1 MNKVQKSVSLWCTI
15 LFLGIMSCTEK
26 AESTLVAKGGPVYGG
41 AFRFMS
47 TEKITTL
54 LPVSVTDIYTHRIT
68 SQIFENLLKMDAE
81 NLHAIPSLAKRF
93 SVSEDGKTY
102 TFYLRDNV
110 FFHADACFGGS
121 SKQLT
126 AEDVKF
132 ALEFACSGLAE
143 NEISSLLTTRIVGA
157 KSFNKQTK
165 KQFKNESISGIKIID
180 KQTVEIHLV
189 DASAT
194 FDKIITHPS
203 LAIFPREAYEE
214 YGKNLYKHPVG
225 TGAFQL
231 ESWKS
236 TGLEL
241 KRNPNYWRKD
251 KHGNQLP
258 FLDRISLRY
267 TDDKRTELLAFRNQE
282 IDLVLEIPSDE
293 IQNVLG
299 SLKDAQA
306 GLTVKHKVDSKSSLS
321 LNYLA
326 FRLDEAPFSDI
337 RVRQALTMA
346 LDKKE
351 LVENWLGGEGF
362 PMLNG
367 IVPSMKGYESE
378 RVKGTEF
385 SPEKARQKLAE
396 AGFPAGSNFPS
407 LKLYI
412 STKSGSML
420 HELAKGVVAQWKT
433 NLNVDVQIKLTSYAE
448 LKQAIRSGEAKI
460 WRNGWIADYP
470 DAENF
475 LELIYGKNLRNDGTS
490 SSGIR
495 YNNETFNT
503 LFESSW
509 KEKNDVKRM
518 EILRQCDEI
527 LMKDAVLLPLTNDDF
542 FTMIHSKFK
551 DFSSN
556 SLEVMDF
563 SVIFVKEPKR

>member
-1 MNKVQKSVSLWCTI
+1 MNKVQKSGSLWCTI
-15 LFLGIMSCTEK
+15 LFLGFMSCTEK
-26 AESTLVAKGGPVYGG
+26 TESTLVAKGGPEYGG
-41 AFRFMS
+41 EFRFIS
-47 TEKITTL
+47 PEKITTL

-68 SQIFENLLKMDAE
+68 SQLFENLLKMDAE
-81 NLHAIPSLAKRF
+81 NLHAMPSLAKHF

-102 TFYLRDNV
+102 TFYLRENV

-132 ALEFACSGLAE
+132 SLEFACSGLAE

-157 KSFNKQTK
+157 KSFNKKTK

-180 KQTVEIHLV
+180 KQTIEIQLV

-203 LAIFPREAYEE
+203 LAIFPREAYEK
-214 YGKNLYKHPVG
+214 YGNSLNRHPVG

-231 ESWKS
+231 EKWTKAGIS
-236 TGLEL
+236 L

-251 KHGNQLP
+251 RHGNQLP
-258 FLDRISLRY
+258 FLDRISMRY
-267 TDDKRTELLAFRNQE
+267 SEDKRTELFAFRKQE

-299 SLKDAQA
+299 SLKDAQS

-337 RVRQALTMA
+337 RVRQALTLA

-367 IVPSMKGYESE
+367 IVPSIKGYESD
-378 RVKGTEF
+378 RVNGTDF

-396 AGFPAGSNFPS
+396 AGFSGGSNFPPV
-407 LKLYI
+407 KLYI

-420 HELAKGVVAQWKT
+420 YELAKGVVAQWKI
-433 NLNVDVQIKLTSYAE
+433 NLNIDIQIKLTSYAE
-448 LKQAIRSGEAKI
+448 LKQAIRSGEAKM

-475 LELIYGKNLRNDGTS
+475 LELIYGENLRNDGTS

-518 EILRQCDEI
+518 DILRQCDEI

-556 SLEVMDF
+556 SLEVIDF

>member
-1 MNKVQKSVSLWCTI
+1 MNKVQKSGSLWCII
-15 LFLGIMSCTEK
+15 LFLGFMSCTEK
-26 AESTLVAKGGPVYGG
+26 TESTLVAKGGPEYGG
-41 AFRFMS
+41 EFRFIS
-47 TEKITTL
+47 PEKITTL

-68 SQIFENLLKMDAE
+68 SQLFENLLKMDAE
-81 NLHAIPSLAKRF
+81 NLHAMPSLAKHF
-93 SVSEDGKTY
+93 SESEDGKTY
-102 TFYLRDNV
+102 TFYLRENV

-132 ALEFACSGLAE
+132 SLEFACSGLAE
-143 NEISSLLTTRIVGA
+143 NEISSLLTSRIVGA
-157 KSFNKQTK
+157 KSFNKKTK

-180 KQTVEIHLV
+180 KQTIEIQLV

-203 LAIFPREAYEE
+203 LAIFPREAYEK
-214 YGKNLYKHPVG
+214 YGNSLNRHPVG

-231 ESWKS
+231 EKWTKAGIS
-236 TGLEL
+236 L

-251 KHGNQLP
+251 RHGNQLP
-258 FLDRISLRY
+258 FLDRISMRY
-267 TDDKRTELLAFRNQE
+267 SEDKRTELFAFRKQE

-299 SLKDAQA
+299 SLKDAQS

-367 IVPSMKGYESE
+367 IVPSMKGYESD
-378 RVKGTEF
+378 RVNGTDF

-396 AGFPAGSNFPS
+396 AGFSGGSNFPPV
-407 LKLYI
+407 KLYI
-412 STKSGSML
+412 NTKSGSML
-420 HELAKGVVAQWKT
+420 HELAKGVVAQWKI
-433 NLNVDVQIKLTSYAE
+433 NLNIDIQIKLTSYAE
-448 LKQAIRSGEAKI
+448 LKQAIRSGEAKM

-475 LELIYGKNLRNDGTS
+475 LALIYGENLRNDGTS

-509 KEKNDVKRM
+509 KEKNDVQRM
-518 EILRQCDEI
+518 DILRQCDEI

-556 SLEVMDF
+556 SLEVIDF

>member
-1 MNKVQKSVSLWCTI
+1 MNKVQKSGSLWCII
-15 LFLGIMSCTEK
+15 LFLGFMSCTEK
-26 AESTLVAKGGPVYGG
+26 TESTLVAKGGPEYGG
-41 AFRFMS
+41 EFRFIS
-47 TEKITTL
+47 PEKITTL

-68 SQIFENLLKMDAE
+68 SQLFENLLKMDAE
-81 NLHAIPSLAKRF
+81 NLHAMPSLAKHF

-102 TFYLRDNV
+102 TFYLRENV

-132 ALEFACSGLAE
+132 SLEFACSGLAE
-143 NEISSLLTTRIVGA
+143 NEISSLLTSRIVGA
-157 KSFNKQTK
+157 KSFNKKTK

-180 KQTVEIHLV
+180 KQTIEIQLV

-203 LAIFPREAYEE
+203 LAIFPREAYEK
-214 YGKNLYKHPVG
+214 YGNSLNRHPVG

-231 ESWKS
+231 EKWTKAGIS
-236 TGLEL
+236 L

-251 KHGNQLP
+251 RHGNQLP
-258 FLDRISLRY
+258 FLDRISMRY
-267 TDDKRTELLAFRNQE
+267 SEDKRTELFAFRKQE

-299 SLKDAQA
+299 SLKDAQS

-326 FRLDEAPFSDI
+326 FRLDEAPFYDI

-367 IVPSMKGYESE
+367 IVPSMKGYESD
-378 RVKGTEF
+378 RVNGTDF

-396 AGFPAGSNFPS
+396 AGFSGGSNFPPV
-407 LKLYI
+407 KLYI
-412 STKSGSML
+412 NTKSGSML
-420 HELAKGVVAQWKT
+420 HELAKGVVAQWKI
-433 NLNVDVQIKLTSYAE
+433 NLNIDIQIKLTSYAE
-448 LKQAIRSGEAKI
+448 LKQAIRSGEAKM

-475 LELIYGKNLRNDGTS
+475 LALIYGENLRNDGTS

-518 EILRQCDEI
+518 DILRQCDEI

-556 SLEVMDF
+556 SLEVIDF

>member
-1 MNKVQKSVSLWCTI
+1 MNKVQKSGSLWCII
-15 LFLGIMSCTEK
+15 LFLGFMSCTEK
-26 AESTLVAKGGPVYGG
+26 TESTLVAKGGPEYGG
-41 AFRFMS
+41 EFRFIS
-47 TEKITTL
+47 PEKITTL

-68 SQIFENLLKMDAE
+68 SQLFENLLKMDAE
-81 NLHAIPSLAKRF
+81 NLHAMPSLAKHF
-93 SVSEDGKTY
+93 SESEDGKTY
-102 TFYLRDNV
+102 TFYLRENV

-132 ALEFACSGLAE
+132 SLEFACSGLAE
-143 NEISSLLTTRIVGA
+143 NEISSLLTSRIVGA
-157 KSFNKQTK
+157 KSFNKKTK

-180 KQTVEIHLV
+180 KQTIEIQLV

-203 LAIFPREAYEE
+203 LAIFPREAYEK
-214 YGKNLYKHPVG
+214 YGNSLNRHPVG

-231 ESWKS
+231 EKWTKAGIS
-236 TGLEL
+236 L

-251 KHGNQLP
+251 RHGNQLP
-258 FLDRISLRY
+258 FLDRISMRY
-267 TDDKRTELLAFRNQE
+267 SEDKRTELFAFRKQE

-299 SLKDAQA
+299 SLKDAQS

-346 LDKKE
+346 LDKNE

-367 IVPSMKGYESE
+367 IVPSMKGYESD
-378 RVKGTEF
+378 RVNGTDF

-396 AGFPAGSNFPS
+396 AGFSGGSNFPPV
-407 LKLYI
+407 KLYI
-412 STKSGSML
+412 NTKSGSML
-420 HELAKGVVAQWKT
+420 HELAKGVVAQWKI
-433 NLNVDVQIKLTSYAE
+433 NLNIDIQIKLTSYAE
-448 LKQAIRSGEAKI
+448 LKQAIRSGEAKM

-475 LELIYGKNLRNDGTS
+475 LALIYGENLRNDGTS

-509 KEKNDVKRM
+509 KEKNDVQRM
-518 EILRQCDEI
+518 DILRQCDEI

-556 SLEVMDF
+556 SLEVIDF

>member
-1 MNKVQKSVSLWCTI
+1 
-15 LFLGIMSCTEK
+15 MSCTEK
-26 AESTLVAKGGPVYGG
+26 TESTLVAKGGPEYGG
-41 AFRFMS
+41 EFRFIS
-47 TEKITTL
+47 PEKITTL

-68 SQIFENLLKMDAE
+68 SQLFENLLKMDAE
-81 NLHAIPSLAKRF
+81 NLHAMPSLAKHF
-93 SVSEDGKTY
+93 SESEDGKTY
-102 TFYLRDNV
+102 TFYLRENV

-132 ALEFACSGLAE
+132 SLEFACSGLAE
-143 NEISSLLTTRIVGA
+143 NEISSLLTSRIVGA
-157 KSFNKQTK
+157 KSFNKKTK

-180 KQTVEIHLV
+180 KQTIEIQLV

-203 LAIFPREAYEE
+203 LAIFPREAYEK
-214 YGKNLYKHPVG
+214 YGNSLNRHPVG

-231 ESWKS
+231 EKWTKAGIS
-236 TGLEL
+236 L

-251 KHGNQLP
+251 RHGNQLP
-258 FLDRISLRY
+258 FLDRISMRY
-267 TDDKRTELLAFRNQE
+267 SEDKRTELFAFRKQE

-299 SLKDAQA
+299 SLKDAQS

-346 LDKKE
+346 LDKNE

-367 IVPSMKGYESE
+367 IVPSMKGYESD
-378 RVKGTEF
+378 RVNGTDF

-396 AGFPAGSNFPS
+396 AGFSGGSNFPPV
-407 LKLYI
+407 KLYI
-412 STKSGSML
+412 NTKSGSML
-420 HELAKGVVAQWKT
+420 HELAKGVVAQWKI
-433 NLNVDVQIKLTSYAE
+433 NLNIDIQIKLTSYAE
-448 LKQAIRSGEAKI
+448 LKQAIRSGEAKM

-475 LELIYGKNLRNDGTS
+475 LALIYGENLRNDGTS

-509 KEKNDVKRM
+509 KEKNDVQRM
-518 EILRQCDEI
+518 DILRQCDEI

-556 SLEVMDF
+556 SLEVIDF

>member
-1 MNKVQKSVSLWCTI
+1 MNKVQKSGSLWCII
-15 LFLGIMSCTEK
+15 LFLGFMSCTEK
-26 AESTLVAKGGPVYGG
+26 TESMLVAKGGPEYGG
-41 AFRFMS
+41 EFRFIS
-47 TEKITTL
+47 PEKITTL

-68 SQIFENLLKMDAE
+68 SQLFENLLKMDAE
-81 NLHAIPSLAKRF
+81 NLHAMPSLAKHF
-93 SVSEDGKTY
+93 SESEDGKTY
-102 TFYLRDNV
+102 TFYLRENV

-132 ALEFACSGLAE
+132 SLEFACSGLAE
-143 NEISSLLTTRIVGA
+143 NEISSLLTSRIVGA
-157 KSFNKQTK
+157 KSFNKKTK

-180 KQTVEIHLV
+180 KQTIEIQLV

-203 LAIFPREAYEE
+203 LAIFPREAYEK
-214 YGKNLYKHPVG
+214 YGNSLNRHPVG

-231 ESWKS
+231 EKWTKAGIS
-236 TGLEL
+236 L

-251 KHGNQLP
+251 RHGNQLP
-258 FLDRISLRY
+258 FLDRISMRY
-267 TDDKRTELLAFRNQE
+267 SEDKRTELFAFRKQE

-299 SLKDAQA
+299 SLKDAQS

-367 IVPSMKGYESE
+367 IVPSMKGYESD
-378 RVKGTEF
+378 RVNGTDF

-396 AGFPAGSNFPS
+396 AGFSGGSNFPPV
-407 LKLYI
+407 KLYI
-412 STKSGSML
+412 NTKSGSML
-420 HELAKGVVAQWKT
+420 HELAKGVVAQWKI
-433 NLNVDVQIKLTSYAE
+433 NLNIDIQIKLTSYAE
-448 LKQAIRSGEAKI
+448 LKQAIRSGEAKM

-475 LELIYGKNLRNDGTS
+475 LALIYGENLRNDGTS

-518 EILRQCDEI
+518 DILRQCDEI

-556 SLEVMDF
+556 SLEVIDF

>member
-1 MNKVQKSVSLWCTI
+1 LN
-15 LFLGIMSCTEK
+15 
-26 AESTLVAKGGPVYGG
+26 
-41 AFRFMS
+41 R
-47 TEKITTL
+47 
-54 LPVSVTDIYTHRIT
+54 
-68 SQIFENLLKMDAE
+68 
-81 NLHAIPSLAKRF
+81 
-93 SVSEDGKTY
+93 
-102 TFYLRDNV
+102 
-110 FFHADACFGGS
+110 
-121 SKQLT
+121 
-126 AEDVKF
+126 
-132 ALEFACSGLAE
+132 
-143 NEISSLLTTRIVGA
+143 
-157 KSFNKQTK
+157 
-165 KQFKNESISGIKIID
+165 
-180 KQTVEIHLV
+180 
-189 DASAT
+189 
-194 FDKIITHPS
+194 
-203 LAIFPREAYEE
+203 
-214 YGKNLYKHPVG
+214 HPVG

-231 ESWKS
+231 EKWTKAGIS
-236 TGLEL
+236 L

-251 KHGNQLP
+251 RHGNQLP
-258 FLDRISLRY
+258 FLDRISMRY
-267 TDDKRTELLAFRNQE
+267 SEDKRTELFAFRKQE

-299 SLKDAQA
+299 SLKDAQS

-367 IVPSMKGYESE
+367 IVPGMKGYESD
-378 RVKGTEF
+378 RVNGTDF

-396 AGFPAGSNFPS
+396 AGFSGGSNFPPV
-407 LKLYI
+407 KLYI
-412 STKSGSML
+412 NTKSGSML
-420 HELAKGVVAQWKT
+420 HELAKGVVAQWKI
-433 NLNVDVQIKLTSYAE
+433 NLNIDIQIKLTSYAE
-448 LKQAIRSGEAKI
+448 LKQAIRSGEAKM

-475 LELIYGKNLRNDGTS
+475 LALIYGENLRNDGTS

-509 KEKNDVKRM
+509 KEKNDVQRM
-518 EILRQCDEI
+518 DILRQCDEI

-556 SLEVMDF
+556 SLEVIDF

>member
-1 MNKVQKSVSLWCTI
+1 MNKVQKSGSLWCTI
-15 LFLGIMSCTEK
+15 LFLGFMSCTEK
-26 AESTLVAKGGPVYGG
+26 TESTLVAKGGPEYGG
-41 AFRFMS
+41 EFRFIS
-47 TEKITTL
+47 PEKITTL

-68 SQIFENLLKMDAE
+68 SQLFENLLKMDAE
-81 NLHAIPSLAKRF
+81 NLHAMPSLAKHF

-102 TFYLRDNV
+102 TFYLRENV
-110 FFHADACFGGS
+110 FFHTDACFGGS

-132 ALEFACSGLAE
+132 SLEFACSGLAE

-157 KSFNKQTK
+157 KTFNKKTK

-180 KQTVEIHLV
+180 KQTIEIQLV

-203 LAIFPREAYEE
+203 LAIFPREAYEK
-214 YGKNLYKHPVG
+214 YGNSLNRHPVG

-231 ESWKS
+231 EKWTKAGIS
-236 TGLEL
+236 L

-251 KHGNQLP
+251 RHGNQLP
-258 FLDRISLRY
+258 FLDRISMRY
-267 TDDKRTELLAFRNQE
+267 SEDKRTELFAFRKQE

-299 SLKDAQA
+299 SLKDAQS

-337 RVRQALTMA
+337 RVRQALTLA

-367 IVPSMKGYESE
+367 IVPSIKGYESD
-378 RVKGTEF
+378 RVNGTDF

-396 AGFPAGSNFPS
+396 AGFSGGSNFPPV
-407 LKLYI
+407 KLYI
-412 STKSGSML
+412 NTKSGSML
-420 HELAKGVVAQWKT
+420 HELAKGVVAQWKI
-433 NLNVDVQIKLTSYAE
+433 NLNIDIQIKLTSYAE
-448 LKQAIRSGEAKI
+448 LKQAIRSGEAKM

-475 LELIYGKNLRNDGTS
+475 LELIYGENLRNDGTS

-518 EILRQCDEI
+518 DILRQCDEI

-556 SLEVMDF
+556 SLEVIDF

>member
-1 MNKVQKSVSLWCTI
+1 MNKVQKSGSLWCII
-15 LFLGIMSCTEK
+15 LFLGFMSCTEK
-26 AESTLVAKGGPVYGG
+26 TESMLVAKGGPEYGG
-41 AFRFMS
+41 EFRFIS
-47 TEKITTL
+47 PEKITTL

-68 SQIFENLLKMDAE
+68 SQLFENLLKMDAE
-81 NLHAIPSLAKRF
+81 NLHAMPSLAKHF
-93 SVSEDGKTY
+93 SESEDGKTY
-102 TFYLRDNV
+102 TFYLRENV

-132 ALEFACSGLAE
+132 SLEFACSGLAE
-143 NEISSLLTTRIVGA
+143 NEISSLLTSRIVGA
-157 KSFNKQTK
+157 KSFNKKTK

-180 KQTVEIHLV
+180 KQTIEIQLV

-203 LAIFPREAYEE
+203 LAIFPREAYEK
-214 YGKNLYKHPVG
+214 YGNSLNRHPVG

-231 ESWKS
+231 EKWTKAGIS
-236 TGLEL
+236 L

-251 KHGNQLP
+251 RHGNQLP
-258 FLDRISLRY
+258 FLDRISMRY
-267 TDDKRTELLAFRNQE
+267 SEDKRTELFAFRKQE

-299 SLKDAQA
+299 SLKDAQS

-367 IVPSMKGYESE
+367 IVPGMKGYESD
-378 RVKGTEF
+378 RVNGTDF

-396 AGFPAGSNFPS
+396 AGFSGGSNFPPV
-407 LKLYI
+407 KLYI
-412 STKSGSML
+412 NTKSGSML
-420 HELAKGVVAQWKT
+420 HELAKGVVAQWKI
-433 NLNVDVQIKLTSYAE
+433 NLNIDIQIKLTSYAE
-448 LKQAIRSGEAKI
+448 LKQAIRSGEAKM

-475 LELIYGKNLRNDGTS
+475 LALIYGENLRNDGTS

-509 KEKNDVKRM
+509 KEKNDVQRM
-518 EILRQCDEI
+518 DILRQCDEI

-556 SLEVMDF
+556 SLEVIDF